1 MVQVTGSASSH
12 GRKVKAGTVKKIP
25 VAFIGQNKVFQEN
38 QANTVTLNDS
48 RNFRGSLVLVHLL
61 PLLLIFS
68 LLKCNSGFLYLIVDE
83 ERGQEHY
90 NQHQEQASSLSSL
103 SLVILDIDSSI
114 LGYLILQDQLM

>member
-1 MVQVTGSASSH
+1 MVQVTGSPSSH

-61 PLLLIFS
+61 LLLLIFS

-90 NQHQEQASSLSSL
+90 NQHQEPPSSLSSL